1 MIEEAIKKIV
11 VGKNLSVEEAEKVFL
26 EILEN
31 KVSGVLI
38 ASFLIGLKMKGEK
51 EEEILGA
58 SLVAREK
65 AEKINVRE
73 GLLGVDTEEPVV
85 DTCGTGGSGVEK
97 FNIST
102 AVAFVVSS
110 ANIKVVKHG
119 NRAISSSSGSADVLE
134 ALGIDI
140 NASKEVMEE
149 AIKKLGI
156 GFLYAPLYHKAF
168 KSVASI
174 RKEIGV
180 RTIFNIVGPLCN
192 PALPDYQL
200 LGVSGRDLLYK
211 MVRVLKRLGLKR
223 AFVVFGDK
231 VKDEV
236 SIMGRTEVAFLDK
249 RKINKFNIF
258 PSHFGL
264 KRCKLKDIEAKTVQ
278 DSAKIIMDIFDG
290 KRGPCR
296 DIVLANASCCFY
308 LLGKVANFR
317 EGVELASQLI
327 DSGKVKDKYIKFR
340 DFLEKN
346 KT

>member
-1 MIEEAIKKIV
+1 G
-11 VGKNLSVEEAEKVFL
+11 GKL
-26 EILEN
+26 
-31 KVSGVLI
+31 
-38 ASFLIGLKMKGEK
+38 
-51 EEEILGA
+51 
-58 SLVAREK
+58 
-65 AEKINVRE
+65 
-73 GLLGVDTEEPVV
+73 DDEPVV

-110 ANIKVVKHG
+110 ANIRVVKHG

-140 NASKEVMEE
+140 NASKEVMKE

-156 GFLYAPLYHKAF
+156 GFLYAPLYHEAF

-174 RKEIGV
+174 RKEIGI
-180 RTIFNIVGPLCN
+180 RTIFNILGPLCN

-200 LGVSGRDLLYK
+200 LGVSGRDLVYK
-211 MVRVLKRLGLKR
+211 MVRVLKRLDLKR

-278 DSAKIIMDIFDG
+278 DSAKIIMDIFNS

-308 LLGKVANFR
+308 LLGKVGNFK

-346 KT
+346 KIKGYLNA